1 MYPACWPLEAILLS
15 HLRTM
20 RIRSFFAPLMGALLL
35 PFLIIAA
42 SSEAAQDGAAQAP
55 EKLHLIVLHT
65 NDMHG
70 QVVPLP
76 ATWVKDQDPPPTS
89 GGLNRIGAYIKRTRD
104 AAAEEGA
111 EILVVDGGDWYQG
124 TPEGGLDKG
133 LGILKVMML
142 MGYDLVTVGN
152 HEFDHGVAHFE
163 EMLKSVPLP
172 ALLANARTKTG
183 GTIPGTGE
191 YSVLE
196 RGGLSICV
204 VGMCS
209 VQTPEMSH
217 VSTRDLEWEE
227 PADTLTRIKKELAE
241 REVHVDFWLPVTH
254 CGVYDDKKLAKAHPD
269 LELIVGGHTH
279 TVLHKGEREGRT
291 LIVQAGSKARSI
303 GRVDL
308 WFDAETKS
316 LLRGEARLVN
326 LYGEPTE
333 GEGVPAVA
341 AACDELLRRSAI
353 AMDKVIGRLDG
364 ALGRGKDA
372 YATTASGNLIT
383 DLMRA
388 HAGAQVAIHNRGGI
402 RAGIEAGEVT
412 RRDLFRILPFDNNL
426 VTLTMTGRQLTDLL
440 TRSLE
445 GRGRSGLEFSGIVA
459 QVKRNGRYP
468 TVVALLVDGQKIV
481 PTQEYKV
488 TTNSFLA
495 NGGDAYIEFQQ
506 ARERVTDPI
515 LQRTLL
521 ENALAK
527 EWKEGRGLTPS
538 AENRFVILP

>member
-1 MYPACWPLEAILLS
+1 MPF
-15 HLRTM
+15 RT
-20 RIRSFFAPLMGALLL
+20 STTALLGL
-35 PFLIIAA
+35 FLVPFLVLA
-42 SSEAAQDGAAQAP
+42 SWTAAAQDQSSG
-55 EKLHLIVLHT
+55 KLHLIVLHT

-89 GGLNRIGAYIKRTRD
+89 GGLNRVGAYIKRTRV
-104 AAAEEGA
+104 AAKEEGA

-133 LGILKVMML
+133 LGILKAMLL

-152 HEFDHGVAHFE
+152 HEFDHGVSHFE
-163 EMLKSVPLP
+163 SLLKEAPLP

-183 GTIPGTGE
+183 GTLPGVGE
-191 YSVLE
+191 YSILQ

-217 VSTRDLEWEE
+217 PSTRDLEWEE
-227 PADTLTRIKKELAE
+227 PAATLTRIKKELAE
-241 REVHVDFWLPVTH
+241 RTVHVDWWLPVTH
-254 CGVYDDKKLAKAHPD
+254 CGVYEDKQLAKAHPD
-269 LELIVGGHTH
+269 LDLIVGGHTH
-279 TVLHKGEREGRT
+279 TVLHRGQREGRT
-291 LIVQAGSKARSI
+291 LIVQAGSKARSV

-308 WFDAETKS
+308 WFDMETKS

-326 LYGEPTE
+326 LYGDPAE
-333 GEGVPAVA
+333 GEGVPALA
-341 AACDELLRRSAI
+341 KACVELRRRSAL
-353 AMDKVIGRLDG
+353 AMDQVVGRLDG
-364 ALGRGKDA
+364 SLDRSKDA
-372 YATTASGNLIT
+372 YSTSASGNLIT

-388 HAGAQVAIHNRGGI
+388 RTGAQVAIHNRGGI
-402 RAGIEAGEVT
+402 RAGLEPGEVT
-412 RRDLFRILPFDNNL
+412 RRDLFRILPFDNAL
-426 VTLTMTGRQLTDLL
+426 VTLTMTGRQLSDLL
-440 TRSLE
+440 KRSLE

-459 QVKRNGRYP
+459 QVKRNGRHP
-468 TVVALLVDGQKIV
+468 QVVAFLVDGKKLLPEQD
-481 PTQEYKV
+481 YKV

-495 NGGDAYIEFQQ
+495 SGGDAYIEFQQ
-506 ARERVTDPI
+506 ARDRVTDPI

-527 EWKEGRGLTPS
+527 LWKQGQGLTPS
-538 AENRFVILP
+538 IENRFVVLP